1 MTPTG
6 IVKTVA
12 VFVPAVGPLEPDIGA
27 ALALTAKLRVILAP
41 MLARIEAG
49 QPAFIEA
56 VEEAPQVMRLAPDF
70 AVALRTYDKLM
81 AIEADYAARLEA
93 ATKA

>member
-6 IVKTVA
+6 AIKSVA
-12 VFVPAVGPLEPDIGA
+12 VFVPPVGPLEPEITKVLELA
-27 ALALTAKLRVILAP
+27 AKVRVILAP

-56 VEEAPQVMRLAPDF
+56 IEEGQQLADLLPELAD
-70 AVALRTYDKLM
+70 ALKTYDKL
-81 AIEADYAARLEA
+81 AEIAAAYGVRLEA
-93 ATKA
+93 AQS